1 MKTNVRLDRRR
12 FLKAL
17 GLGALATFSR
27 PLDAETLGDP
37 TRPVTAGAGAPPVT
51 LGGNFVAPTRIVF
64 FLTPHGH
71 TPLGWNMPIPNG
83 PTNAFAERPLVPLA
97 QSDFSPILS
106 PLYPFRDRVLV
117 VEGLAHTSA
126 LANIAQVM
134 AAGTGDLNNHSVGVA
149 NALTGQIAQQVE
161 GSPCT
166 GGGRSIDQEL
176 ALRTVAPGRFGSRV
190 YGFDYMPNS
199 TVAPFSFLGPGQ
211 ATPYVS
217 DPQAAFADL
226 MGYYQPSN
234 GGAQS
239 REAILASL
247 RPSVL
252 DSVAREYELL
262 APKLDAEGQ
271 QRLDDH
277 RDLVQQL
284 QASLGATPQTQCNP
298 TFAAQGTATS
308 QFMQLIKL
316 AFACDLT
323 RVATF
328 IAQVPACPDLG
339 YPADQTFHGYAHES
353 IEGATSCG
361 TTYTPVAA
369 QAMVDLGVYYA
380 NYFVELLSALDSV
393 PEGDGTLLD
402 HTIVVWITELSTGTH
417 LHHDNFTVIAGG
429 TQIFDT
435 GRYVRYPRTF
445 TSPISGFALNGP
457 AHNRLHVTLLRAM
470 GQPDTSFGMTSAQGS
485 DGSTIPMTGELGELL
500 RS

>member
-1 MKTNVRLDRRR
+1 MTLLDRRR

-17 GLGALATFSR
+17 GLGALTTMTNPLGASTRVTGNGSGAT
-27 PLDAETLGDP
+27 PETTP
-37 TRPVTAGAGAPPVT
+37 SIGAPP
-51 LGGNFVAPTRIVF
+51 TRVVF

-83 PTNAFAERPLVPLA
+83 PVDAFAERSLLPLA
-97 QSDFSPILS
+97 QSDFSPILA
-106 PLYPFRDRVLV
+106 PLYAFRDRLLV
-117 VEGLAHTSA
+117 VEGLSHTSA

-134 AAGTGDLNNHSVGVA
+134 TTGGDLNNHSVGVA
-149 NALTGQIAQQVE
+149 NALTGQTALQVP

-166 GGGRSIDQEL
+166 GGARSIDQEL
-176 ALRTVAPGRFGSRV
+176 ALRTIAPGRFGSRV

-211 ATPYVS
+211 ATPVVA
-217 DPQAAFADL
+217 DPATAYADL
-226 MGYYQPSN
+226 MGYYAPNTNS
-234 GGAQS
+234 GAS

-252 DSVAREYELL
+252 DSVAREYDLL
-262 APKLDAEGQ
+262 APQLDAAGR

-277 RDLVQQL
+277 RDLVRQL
-284 QASLGATPQTQCNP
+284 QASIGATTQ
-298 TFAAQGTATS
+298 AACDPSFVASGSASS
-308 QFMQLIKL
+308 QLMQLVRL

-328 IAQVPACPDLG
+328 IAQVPQCADLG
-339 YPADQTFHGYAHES
+339 YPADATFHGYAHES

-361 TTYTPVAA
+361 TIYSPLAA
-369 QAMVDLGVYYA
+369 QAMVDLGIYYA
-380 NYFVELLSALDSV
+380 GIFVSLLDALDSV
-393 PEGDGTLLD
+393 PEGSGSLLD
-402 HTIVVWITELSTGTH
+402 HTMVVWITELGTGTH

-429 TQIFDT
+429 TNVFES

-445 TSPISGFALNGP
+445 TNPISGFARLGP
-457 AHNRLHVTLLRAM
+457 AHNRLHVTLLQAM
-470 GQPDTSFGMTSAQGS
+470 GQPDTTFGMTSATGS
-485 DGSTIPMTGELGELL
+485 DGSTIPMTGALSELL